1 MMFFETLL
9 ALFSVSSAVRIFSC
23 LIHLNVSDAPCFAFA
38 SRMLCS
44 VVTSVELL
52 CIALL
57 CFFFIVVEG
66 PCGTEQALQGMS
78 QEQKLAFAD
87 YCSVRFPCQVR

>member
-1 MMFFETLL
+1 
-9 ALFSVSSAVRIFSC
+9 
-23 LIHLNVSDAPCFAFA
+23 
-38 SRMLCS
+38 MLCS
-44 VVTSVELL
+44 VMTSV
-52 CIALL
+52 ALL
-57 CFFFIVVEG
+57 CFALHSFAFFIVVEG